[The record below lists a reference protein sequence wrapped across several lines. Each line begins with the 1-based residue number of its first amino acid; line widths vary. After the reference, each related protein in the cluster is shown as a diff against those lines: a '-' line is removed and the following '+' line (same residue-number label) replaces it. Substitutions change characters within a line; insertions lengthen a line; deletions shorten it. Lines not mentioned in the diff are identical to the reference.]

1 MYLFNFVDENGN
13 SVFYFFLKCKLY
25 DDEEFVMKSKDK
37 VDLFNIEFK
46 SVVSV
51 CILIEEEIFDEDFSF
66 YMYRKNIEKFKKVRI
81 V

>member
-25 DDEEFVMKSKDK
+25 DEEFVIKSKDK
-37 VDLFNIEFK
+37 IDFFKIEFK
-46 SVVSV
+46 SVVSI
-51 CILIEEEIFDEDFSF
+51 CILIEEVIIDEDFSF
-66 YMYRKNIEKFKKVRI
+66 YMYRKNKDKFKKVRI